1 MSTSR
6 RRWLGSVAA
15 LSLSRIAPVIAQ
27 PAKFE
32 TARLLCGYP
41 PGGSI
46 DVVCRA
52 LAGAMTGHYARTVLV
67 DNKPGASGRLVVD
80 DLKRAAPDGATL
92 LVTPASV
99 LTMYPF
105 VYRQL
110 SYDPF
115 SDLVPVSMLAS
126 IGFALV
132 VGPKVPEAVRD
143 VADFVAWCKANPK
156 AADCGNAGSG
166 SLPHFLAML
175 LARDAGIEMTHI
187 PYKGTSAALQDAAGG
202 QVSAVLATEPSAMPL
217 IGSGHVRALATSWE
231 DRSPFLP
238 RVPSFKEQ
246 GLARLTQ
253 REWFGAF
260 LPKGSAAAT
269 VAVATAEMRS
279 ATMTDEVRKTWQKT
293 ALRPE
298 GSTAQELEV
307 ALRTENGF
315 WGPVIKASG
324 FTPEA

>member
-1 MSTSR
+1 
-6 RRWLGSVAA
+6 
-15 LSLSRIAPVIAQ
+15 
-27 PAKFE
+27 
-32 TARLLCGYP
+32 
-41 PGGSI
+41 
-46 DVVCRA
+46 
-52 LAGAMTGHYARTVLV
+52 
-67 DNKPGASGRLVVD
+67 
-80 DLKRAAPDGATL
+80 
-92 LVTPASV
+92 
-99 LTMYPF
+99 
-105 VYRQL
+105 
-110 SYDPF
+110 
-115 SDLVPVSMLAS
+115 
-126 IGFALV
+126 
-132 VGPKVPEAVRD
+132 

>member
-6 RRWLGSVAA
+6 RRWLGSLAA
-15 LSLSRIAPVIAQ
+15 LSLSRIAPAIAQ
-27 PAKFE
+27 PAKLE
-32 TARLLCGYP
+32 TAKLLCGYP

-52 LAGAMTGHYARTVLV
+52 LAGAMTGRYARTVLV

-80 DLKRAAPDGATL
+80 DLKRVAPDGATL

-110 SYDPF
+110 SYDPLV
-115 SDLVPVSMLAS
+115 DLVPVSMLAS

-132 VGPKVPEAVRD
+132 VGPKVPASVRD
-143 VADFVAWCKANPK
+143 VADFVAWCKTNPK

-175 LARDAGIEMTHI
+175 LAHDAGIEMTHI

-217 IGSGHVRALATSWE
+217 VGSGHVRALATSWE
-231 DRSPFLP
+231 GRSPFLP
-238 RVPSFKEQ
+238 QVPSFKEQ
-246 GLARLTQ
+246 GLTRLTQ

-260 LPKGSAAAT
+260 LPKGSATST
-269 VAVATAEMRS
+269 VAVASAELRA
-279 ATMTDEVRKTWQKT
+279 ATMAIEVREAWQKM

-307 ALRTENGF
+307 AVRTEHGF